1 MSKKKSHLI
10 CHPGSALLDFVI
22 FSRNNGNKHKKSQNA
37 YGVYKFMNYCNLM
50 KETEKKKYRRI
61 SKRVEKVKKGGG
73 VVFEI
78 AG

>member
-50 KETEKKKYRRI
+50 KETEKKNTDVSQKE
-61 SKRVEKVKKGGG
+61 SKKSKKVA
-73 VVFEI
+73 V
-78 AG
+78 

>member
-1 MSKKKSHLI
+1 
-10 CHPGSALLDFVI
+10 
-22 FSRNNGNKHKKSQNA
+22 
-37 YGVYKFMNYCNLM
+37 MNYCNLM